1 MNTFKK
7 SAIALFAT
15 AVMTSGAFANTDD
28 SPIEQVRTAK
38 AGVDALAKTL
48 ELQGVAVD
56 ASVNLNGAH
65 TFAEKEAAYQA
76 KYAEL
81 QAQFNNLAS

>member
-1 MNTFKK
+1 
-7 SAIALFAT
+7 
-15 AVMTSGAFANTDD
+15 MTSGAFANTDD

-76 KYAEL
+76 KYSEL
-81 QAQFNNLAS
+81 QAQFNALSQQNS

>member
-56 ASVNLNGAH
+56 ASVNLSGAH
-65 TFAEKEAAYQA
+65 TFAEKEA
-76 KYAEL
+76 
-81 QAQFNNLAS
+81 